1 MRRNCSLQTPFWA
14 FIYDNSE
21 NSDYSEYSEYSENSE
36 NSENSEYSDNLDN
49 FMGLSGTDVQEH
61 HAEEYQGE
69 VEGFGLEVLLM
80 EEQGAKE
87 ETYYY

>member
-21 NSDYSEYSEYSENSE
+21 NSDYSEYSE
-36 NSENSEYSDNLDN
+36 NSEYSDN

-87 ETYYY
+87 ETDYY

>member
-21 NSDYSEYSEYSENSE
+21 NSDYSEYSENSE

-87 ETYYY
+87 ETDYY

>member
-21 NSDYSEYSEYSENSE
+21 NSDYSEYSEYSE

>member
-21 NSDYSEYSEYSENSE
+21 NSDYSDYSEYSEY
-36 NSENSEYSDNLDN
+36 SENSEYSDNLDN

-87 ETYYY
+87 ETDYY

>member
-36 NSENSEYSDNLDN
+36 NSEYSDNLDN

-69 VEGFGLEVLLM
+69 IEGFGLEVLLM

-87 ETYYY
+87 ETDYY

>member
-21 NSDYSEYSEYSENSE
+21 NSDYSDYSEYSE

-87 ETYYY
+87 ETDYY

>member
-21 NSDYSEYSEYSENSE
+21 NSDYSENSE
-36 NSENSEYSDNLDN
+36 NSENSEYSENSDN

-87 ETYYY
+87 ETDYY

>member
-21 NSDYSEYSEYSENSE
+21 NSDYSEYSEYSE

-87 ETYYY
+87 ETDYY

>member
-21 NSDYSEYSEYSENSE
+21 NSDYSDYSEYSEYSE

-87 ETYYY
+87 ETDYY

>member
-36 NSENSEYSDNLDN
+36 YSEYSDNLDN

-87 ETYYY
+87 ETDYY